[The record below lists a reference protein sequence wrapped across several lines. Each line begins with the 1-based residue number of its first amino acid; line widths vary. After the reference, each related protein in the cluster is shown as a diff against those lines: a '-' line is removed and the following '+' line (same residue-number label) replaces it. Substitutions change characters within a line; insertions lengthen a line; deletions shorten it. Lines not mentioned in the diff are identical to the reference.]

1 MSPQDTNPGK
11 SMLVTDNVIRDLVP
25 LYFDGEA
32 SADSRALVEKWFAT
46 DPDFARSARKQSE
59 IISALANT
67 DAGQVSEEA
76 VRQALR
82 RAHRIILLREV
93 SLGLAG
99 ALSLFFLAV
108 GAFVVFSAAAKPHPA
123 GNGILALTICFVL
136 AATNWAIYF
145 KVRRETGPGLP

>member
-1 MSPQDTNPGK
+1 MSSQNAKPGK
-11 SMLVTDNVIRDLVP
+11 SMLITDNVIRDLVP

-46 DPDFARSARKQSE
+46 DPDFARSARRQSDV
-59 IISALANT
+59 ISALANA
-67 DAGQVSEEA
+67 DAGPVSEEV

-82 RAHRIILLREV
+82 RAHRIILIREV

-108 GAFVVFSAAAKPHPA
+108 GAFVLLSAAARPHPA
-123 GNGILALTICFVL
+123 GNGILALTICFIL
-136 AATNWAIYF
+136 AATNWTIYF
-145 KVRRETGPGLP
+145 KVRRQTGPGLP